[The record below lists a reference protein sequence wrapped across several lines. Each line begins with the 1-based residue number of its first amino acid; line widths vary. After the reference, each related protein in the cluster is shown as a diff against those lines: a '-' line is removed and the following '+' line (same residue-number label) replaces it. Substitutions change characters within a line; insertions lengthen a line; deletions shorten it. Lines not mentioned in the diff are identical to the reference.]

1 MLTLGLTGAF
11 VFLGYVVF
19 GLTGFGASVV
29 AIPLIAQVIPLKLA
43 VPMML
48 IMDLVAGIF
57 VGARNNRDVDRPEL
71 KALVLWILLGMVVG
85 LTLLVSAPEPVLL
98 VALGIFAVFQSTRNL
113 LLRPNHQAIASAWRI
128 AYGSIGGAFTSLF
141 GTGGPIYAM
150 YLSRR
155 IPNEAQRR
163 ATLAL
168 LIWFTSFARL
178 ALFIV
183 AGLMWQPS
191 LFRLVLVCL
200 PLCLLGAYSGSA
212 IRKRLQT
219 HHLNRLVWVIVGL
232 AGLSLLAR
240 YLPKA
245 FALLG

>member
-1 MLTLGLTGAF
+1 LLTLGLTGAF

-57 VGARNNRDVDRPEL
+57 VGARNNRDVDRGEL

-85 LTLLVSAPEPVLL
+85 LTLLVSAPEPILL
-98 VALGIFAVFQSTRNL
+98 VALGLFAVFQATRNL
-113 LLRPNHQAIASAWRI
+113 ALRPNHGPIQTGWRI
-128 AYGSIGGAFTSLF
+128 VYGSIGGAFTSLF

-155 IPNEAQRR
+155 IPLEAKRR

-178 ALFIV
+178 ALFLV
-183 AGLMWQPS
+183 AGLMWQPQ
-191 LFRLVLVCL
+191 LFTLVLVCL

-212 IRKRLQT
+212 IRKRLQV

-232 AGLSLLAR
+232 AGISLLIR
-240 YLPKA
+240 YIPA
-245 FALLG
+245 AMLLI